1 MKNFIY
7 FFIFSV
13 FLYSC
18 DTDNNNDDDIFGDG
32 YDRQSILIN
41 WADNIITPAYENF
54 SISLLDLNQSIQ
66 EFVSNP
72 NESNLIKVSNE
83 WLSSYMK
90 WQYIEMFDFGYAEI
104 INYKNKMNVY
114 PADAD
119 FINSNIASEIL
130 DLNNN
135 SYNDARGF
143 PALDY
148 MLHGIADNVN
158 Q

>member
-7 FFIFSV
+7 LLIFSG

-41 WADNIITPAYENF
+41 WANNIITPAYENLN
-54 SISLLDLNQSIQ
+54 ISLIDLKQSIQ
-66 EFVSNP
+66 EFIYNP
-72 NESNLIKVSNE
+72 NKSTLIKVSNE
-83 WLSSYMK
+83 WLSYK
-90 WQYIEMFDFGYAEI
+90 EWQYIEILIGYAEI

-119 FINSNIASEIL
+119 FINFNIKLIL

-143 PALDY
+143 PYNL
-148 MLHGIADNVN
+148 LCS
-158 Q
+158 